1 MRLAN
6 STDPVVHTQP
16 PKTTRHY
23 VRIPGFDMFILIGI
37 QTHSAKN
44 VQGITHYFSK
54 VRMWRH
60 VATKR
65 PEPLFEHSHQVEWWE
80 QDQDTM
86 PVTPLFAHCVVSDSS
101 GPSRTVWY
109 NFNGPEN
116 SRDPEYICF
125 RDLKRKAVSQEGRQS
140 TLKFMTRG
148 ALPPHLAEGPIK
160 TELGDVPENTGV
172 WPVGELKPPS
182 SPHVIDL

>member
-65 PEPLFEHSHQVEWWE
+65 PEPLFEQSCQSGGP
-80 QDQDTM
+80 
-86 PVTPLFAHCVVSDSS
+86 PVNAEAHYHC
-101 GPSRTVWY
+101 G
-109 NFNGPEN
+109 
-116 SRDPEYICF
+116 
-125 RDLKRKAVSQEGRQS
+125 
-140 TLKFMTRG
+140 G
-148 ALPPHLAEGPIK
+148 A
-160 TELGDVPENTGV
+160 NQN
-172 WPVGELKPPS
+172 
-182 SPHVIDL
+182 